1 MTTCTPVE
9 CTFING
15 KYVWRDEMRKT
26 IFSLVMVSLA
36 LSLLPVNIQANKTSY
51 LNPVKR
57 RLIVSFYLAGIS
69 GGPMK
74 AMERAMIH
82 AGFDESNPLDSEYP
96 KSRGPS
102 SPSMI
107 SVGYLFKPSFGVG
120 IILSRS
126 DLGGVQGHRY
136 PWMYVRT
143 EYSVTTIAPIFFV
156 KAAGLKLGIGPAFH
170 SVSSIINENTLQKRQ
185 ERFGFV
191 ADFGF
196 VFPEKSLFFMEIKTQ
211 YRFVGK
217 VEIGPYED
225 KSVLSEYYPENIS
238 HSLPATTVNYSHWFI
253 GAGIGF
259 RF

>member
-1 MTTCTPVE
+1 
-9 CTFING
+9 
-15 KYVWRDEMRKT
+15 MRKT
-26 IFSLVMVSLA
+26 IISLAIVFLA

-51 LNPVKR
+51 SNPVKR

-82 AGFDESNPLDSEYP
+82 AGFDESNPLDSKYP
-96 KSRGPS
+96 LSIGPS

-107 SVGYLFKPSFGVG
+107 SVGYLFKPSFGAG

-126 DLGGVQGHRY
+126 HLGGVQGHRS

-170 SVSSIINENTLQKRQ
+170 SVSSVINESVLQKRQ
-185 ERFGFV
+185 NRFGFV
-191 ADFGF
+191 ADLGF
-196 VFPEKSLFFMEIKTQ
+196 VFPDESLFFMEIKAQ

-217 VEIGPYED
+217 VEIGPYEE
-225 KSVLSEYYPENIS
+225 KSVLSEDYPDNIS
-238 HSLPATTVNYSHWFI
+238 HTLPAVQVNYSHWFI